1 MKTLTLLYTLL
12 SLAVANQASA
22 AIESIKIDPVVTPLM
37 PAALQQSG
45 AIDARVVV
53 VVNVS
58 DEGKLTDNLVIGYT
72 HRELV
77 QPVTEALKSWHFQ
90 PARQD
95 GVAVPAQVTLTITF
109 DREGSVVSYIG
120 LDLIN
125 SYVER
130 ITGTKLEYR
139 PSRTQ
144 ELDRAPVRINTVSPK
159 YALEALKQGVRG
171 KVQVHFYIDETG
183 KVRMPAVES
192 SNHPYLAEIAVAAVK
207 EWTFEPVTS
216 RGTPVLIEAQQEFTF
231 GDT

>member
-1 MKTLTLLYTLL
+1 MKTTTQLLVLL
-12 SLAVANQASA
+12 SLAVATQASA
-22 AIESIKIDPVVTPLM
+22 AFESIKVDPVVTPLL

-45 AIDARVVV
+45 TTDARVVV

-58 DEGKLTDNLVIGYT
+58 EEGKLTDQLVIAYT

-77 QPVTEALKSWHFQ
+77 RPVTEALKSWQFQ

-95 GVAVPAQVTLTITF
+95 GVAVPAQVSLTVTF
-109 DREGSVVSYIG
+109 DRQGSVI
-120 LDLIN
+120 
-125 SYVER
+125 SYVGLELMNTFMER

-139 PSRTQ
+139 PSRS
-144 ELDRAPVRINTVSPK
+144 EEVDSAPVRINTVSPK

-183 KVRMPAVES
+183 KVRMPAVEQ

-207 EWTFEPVTS
+207 DWTFEPVTS
-216 RGTPVLIEAQQEFTF
+216 RGNPVLIEAVQEFHF
-231 GDT
+231 GES

>member
-12 SLAVANQASA
+12 SLAVATQASA

-45 AIDARVVV
+45 ANDARVVV
-53 VVNVS
+53 VINVN
-58 DEGKLTDNLVIGYT
+58 DEGKMTDNLVIGYT

-77 QPVTEALKSWHFQ
+77 HPVTEALKSWQFQ

-95 GVAVPAQVTLTITF
+95 GVAVPAQVTLTVTF
-109 DREGSVVSYIG
+109 DREGSVVSYVG
-120 LDLIN
+120 MDLIS

-144 ELDRAPVRINTVSPK
+144 ELDRAPVRVNTVSPK

-216 RGTPVLIEAQQEFTF
+216 RGTPVLIEAQQEFSF